1 VSMEET
7 VRDCDNTVSD
17 VGEADSGGESNFVGG
32 DVDACGEDGSVR
44 LTSDDDVPSSNILA

>member
-1 VSMEET
+1 MEET